1 MGFPGGSAGKEYACN
16 MGDLVRSLG
25 WEDPLE
31 KNGKDTHS
39 SLPASKES
47 DRTERLSLS
56 VFPGGPVVKKLPANT
71 RDVGLY
77 PWVGKTP
84 WRRSVSH

>member
-1 MGFPGGSAGKEYACN
+1 M
-16 MGDLVRSLG
+16 G

-39 SLPASKES
+39 SLLASKES

-71 RDVGLY
+71 RDVGLI
-77 PWVGKTP
+77 PGLERPHGEEVLVTKLCPTL
-84 WRRSVSH
+84 